1 MTPFWACWRDMAVK
15 MLCQTYLRHTK
26 DGKRKKLSILN
37 TSAADIKTQ
46 LICFMLWN
54 QPRGQYL
61 RLNE

>member
-1 MTPFWACWRDMAVK
+1 MAVI

-26 DGKRKKLSILN
+26 DGKRKKLSIWNMELN
-37 TSAADIKTQ
+37 AADIKMQ
-46 LICFMLWN
+46 LIRLMLWN